1 MKNIIIGIVLLMF
14 LGCKEKKEEV
24 RYKDSKIKDINEI
37 VETIIIQDSLNV
49 SKNKLSPVSLF
60 CEDLIKIN
68 IHIPESTEKQNI
80 PPIPLNNVSIN
91 DLLNS
96 KIERDFF
103 FSKSDSSYLVSQNLG
118 QKEFKIEQKII
129 DKINSTT
136 FEKEK
141 VKQENRTKYDFYQ
154 MTIPVFSKDMT
165 KAYVELN
172 HFCGGLCGDG
182 KAFFLSKIN
191 GKWRIVYKHR
201 TLVS

>member
-1 MKNIIIGIVLLMF
+1 MKNTILIISFLMF
-14 LGCKEKKEEV
+14 LSCKEKDNKSSLV
-24 RYKDSKIKDINEI
+24 KIKNINGI
-37 VETIIIQDSLNV
+37 VETIIDQDSLKF
-49 SKNKLSPVSLF
+49 SRNKLSPISLF

-68 IHIPESTEKQNI
+68 IHIPESTDKQNI
-80 PPIPLNNVSIN
+80 PSIPFNNVSIN

-154 MTIPVFSKDMT
+154 MTIPVFSNDMT

-191 GKWRIVYKHR
+191 GKWRIINKHR
-201 TLVS
+201 TWVS